1 MQGFHGWHERGYLP
15 HRDEPGLTQF
25 VTFHLADSYPVKLR
39 SEWEHFIE
47 IEDDRTKRSQLE
59 AYLDKG
65 RGECHLRHHRIASLI
80 EENLRRF
87 AGDRYELSAWV
98 IMPNHVHVLFKTG
111 KIPMM
116 ETVGAWKRHT
126 GRLANRIL
134 GRRGAF
140 WAADYFD
147 VYMRN
152 EEHESK
158 TISYIESN
166 PSKAKLVLNPK
177 DWLWSSAPLR
187 DPYGKLEI

>member
-1 MQGFHGWHERGYLP
+1 
-15 HRDEPGLTQF
+15 
-25 VTFHLADSYPVKLR
+25 
-39 SEWEHFIE
+39 
-47 IEDDRTKRSQLE
+47 
-59 AYLDKG
+59 
-65 RGECHLRHHRIASLI
+65 
-80 EENLRRF
+80 
-87 AGDRYELSAWV
+87 
-98 IMPNHVHVLFKTG
+98 
-111 KIPMM
+111 MM